1 MKSARKILFIVYLVF
16 LVSLTIN
23 MFTKPKPTPPAPI
36 RIVTDAPKYTL
47 PKTPIVSL
55 VNDTEAPISVDTC
68 ADMQLTANGVTRPN
82 SMEGFCRVI
91 EVPAKTKTPLI

>member
-1 MKSARKILFIVYLVF
+1 MKSARKILFIAYLVF

-23 MFTKPKPTPPAPI
+23 MFTKPKPTPPAPV
-36 RIVTDAPKYTL
+36 RIVTDTPKYVL

-55 VNDTEAPISVDTC
+55 INETETLISVDIC

-82 SMEGFCRVI
+82 SME
-91 EVPAKTKTPLI
+91 